1 MSSANCRRTGARAQ
15 ASAESLVVF
24 LVFISILG
32 IAALAISRI
41 GDAAKTRLDSA
52 TLQSS
57 MGSLSYAISQACS
70 MGDGNVRQV
79 RLNAP
84 TSLVASGKTLR
95 LSNGNS
101 SLEKDFNCELLPAS
115 LRSDTFTVSNLNGK
129 IEIS

>member
-1 MSSANCRRTGARAQ
+1 MRAQ

-57 MGSLSYAISQACS
+57 MGSLSYAISQACA
-70 MGDGNVRQV
+70 MGGGNVRQV
-79 RLNAP
+79 RLSSAA
-84 TSLVASGKTLR
+84 TLSTDGKKLR
-95 LSNGNS
+95 LSSGNS
-101 SLEKDFNCELLPAS
+101 SLEKDFNCELLPINLHAGS
-115 LRSDTFTVSNLNGK
+115 FTISNLDGK
-129 IEIS
+129 IDIS